1 MEKNPELKTF
11 VKTYVDKLFAKV
23 SGSGAIGKKKM
34 CDIAGDVLESD
45 LEPLFKKIELLSTTR
60 PVENEVKKKPRT
72 KENNTV
78 EKSVGSKRRLNW
90 SNIRIN
96 KVCGIRAFD
105 TEYYV
110 SVQSEI
116 INGELENIK
125 NSPMSI
131 CKEVIGRWKKE
142 ESLEGNANRFQDW
155 VQFAR
160 SKLGEDAPDS
170 DPTSPSPSSKTA
182 TRAVFGSP
190 DKTKQPKIK
199 PEKPKPK
206 AKAKAKAKTKSKSNV
221 IPDPE
226 MDAEAEADSDIV
238 PESDT
243 ES

>member
-131 CKEVIGRWKKE
+131 CKEVIGRWKKKKNHWKE
-142 ESLEGNANRFQDW
+142 MLTDFKIGFNLLDLNW
-155 VQFAR
+155 V
-160 SKLGEDAPDS
+160 KMP
-170 DPTSPSPSSKTA
+170 
-182 TRAVFGSP
+182 
-190 DKTKQPKIK
+190 
-199 PEKPKPK
+199 
-206 AKAKAKAKTKSKSNV
+206 
-221 IPDPE
+221 
-226 MDAEAEADSDIV
+226 
-238 PESDT
+238 
-243 ES
+243 